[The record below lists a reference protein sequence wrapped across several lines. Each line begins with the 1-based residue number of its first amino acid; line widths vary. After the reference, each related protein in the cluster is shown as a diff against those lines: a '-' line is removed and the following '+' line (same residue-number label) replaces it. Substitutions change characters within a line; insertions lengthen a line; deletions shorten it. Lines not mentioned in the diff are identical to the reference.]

1 MQPAIMSSKSS
12 DDRNLFSLVELSRRG
27 LARVKGALALMAAVM
42 LFCAIGAQAQ
52 APAIEQSWYQLV
64 PAASP
69 SVRSTPA
76 ITYDAAHGQVVM
88 FGGFN
93 GSYLN
98 DTWLWNGTTWKQ
110 AFPQNSPSPRSNVQM
125 VYDPARGNVVLFGG
139 LQAGADNAPDVRL
152 VIHGFGT
159 EPTGRT

>member
-69 SVRSTPA
+69 SRALHNRDHLRCGARPDRYVWRLQRQLSQRHLAVERDYLDPGLPCRTARLRAPTYRWST
-76 ITYDAAHGQVVM
+76 I
-88 FGGFN
+88 
-93 GSYLN
+93 
-98 DTWLWNGTTWKQ
+98 
-110 AFPQNSPSPRSNVQM
+110 PR
-125 VYDPARGNVVLFGG
+125 RGNVVLFGG
-139 LQAGADNAPDVRL
+139 LTQREVPAPT
-152 VIHGFGT
+152 IHGFGT